1 MVPLFIAYIFI
12 LIPRLY
18 LAQDYQLFAM
28 VQNDEGVSYIEN
40 NIFKYGVRVFPT
52 LYLKISWLWF
62 LPALFIDSNINYPCL
77 AWAQRRKV
85 RLPFDIEDVKL
96 IVGQILA
103 VGIWGSVGALG

>member
-1 MVPLFIAYIFI
+1 MIPLFFAYIFI

-18 LAQDYQLFAM
+18 IAQDYQLFAM

-40 NIFKYGVRVFPT
+40 NIFKYAVRVFPT

-77 AWAQRRKV
+77 AWAQRRKA
-85 RLPFDIEDVKL
+85 RIPFDTEDIK
-96 IVGQILA
+96 IIGGQILA